1 MSKLNKNSSGY
12 IFGFA
17 LLVILVCGVLL
28 SVVSG
33 ALADK
38 QYEERELE
46 RKKFILKA
54 ALGDK
59 MDEVEK
65 PEISAM
71 YDKRVKESVVNSKG
85 EVVEGLAANA
95 VKLKNEYKKLEK
107 NGSLKAGETIN
118 LPVYEV
124 MNEDGSA
131 VDFYVVPT
139 YGFGLWDNIWGYVAL
154 QKDLNTI
161 NGVVL
166 DHKGE
171 TPGLGARITEDKIQK
186 RYSTGKT
193 IFEGDKLV
201 SVTMQ
206 KGEGND
212 YSSDPHAVDG
222 MSGATLTADG
232 VNTMMA
238 NYMNLYLS
246 FINAKKG

>member
-33 ALADK
+33 ALAEK

-59 MDEVEK
+59 MASVEK
-65 PEISAM
+65 TEVSAL
-71 YDKRVKESVVNSKG
+71 YDKRVQESVINSNG
-85 EVVEGLAANA
+85 EVIEGMAANA

-107 NGSLKAGETIN
+107 DGSIKSGESVN
-118 LPVYEV
+118 LPVYKV
-124 MNEDGSA
+124 MNEDGSS
-131 VDFYVVPT
+131 VEYYVFPT

-171 TPGLGARITEDKIQK
+171 TPGLGARITEEKVQS
-186 RYSTGKT
+186 RYSKGKT

-212 YSSDPHAVDG
+212 YSSNPHAVDG

-238 NYMNLYLS
+238 NYLNLYLS
-246 FINAKKG
+246 FINANKI